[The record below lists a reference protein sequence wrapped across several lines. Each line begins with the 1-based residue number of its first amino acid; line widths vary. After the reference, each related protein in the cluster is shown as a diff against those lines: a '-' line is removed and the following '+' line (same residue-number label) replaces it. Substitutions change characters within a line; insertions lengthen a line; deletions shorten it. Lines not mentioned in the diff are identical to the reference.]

1 VALRLIVGPARSGK
15 LGLVVREFLAAA
27 ERGLDPVLVV
37 PNEPERVVLERE
49 LTERAGVLLGGLV
62 TTFDGLAER
71 ILAHTGGAP
80 PPLSAPVRAL
90 YLRRLAVRAAP
101 SALGASARTPG
112 FAAALGRLVD
122 ECAESDIDPGALER
136 ELAAVGAPPRPRAVA
151 ELVTAWASEGAARV
165 SLDRSARVAEAGR
178 RVGGQLAAWGDAPL
192 LVYGFEDLRP
202 AQCTLVEAIAARA
215 SATVALPF
223 EPGRDAFAAVA
234 GTFERL
240 SARADEHVELA
251 ARGYVERDS
260 LIALERGLF
269 AARRP
274 ESPVEP
280 DGGVR
285 LLEVA
290 GAAGE
295 ARVVAAEAA
304 RALRSGIAP
313 DDLLIVLPSGDGA
326 HGALASALT
335 SLDVPYALDTRT
347 PLPQTPI
354 GHAVVG
360 LCRYTWLRGSRD
372 DLFAWLRA
380 SASGLARP
388 RVDEWDGRVR
398 GQGRLEPSDVDAFLR
413 DEGARPLAAVD
424 QLRESDDPA
433 AALCEILEGAAAAA
447 FGLDARVEPH
457 TRGAIALAAW
467 RAALEV
473 AGSLVGLPE
482 PATPAELVAAL
493 ESASVRLGD
502 DRPSGRVRIVGLRRA
517 RTHRVSTVIVL
528 GLEAGRLP
536 RRPRPDALLG
546 DTLRRSLAGR
556 GLPLVRADVA
566 AADRYLLY
574 AALTSAR
581 GQVTLVRRAVDDNG
595 RPREA
600 SPFWNDV
607 REALGDGCPPVERY
621 GLRDLTHEL
630 VEAPSERERLRALAS
645 LAGSDSLAAARI
657 AAAVPGWAR
666 RIARARGAFA
676 RGTRIDDPAVLAE
689 LAARRTFGASELEVF
704 TDCSQRWFVDR
715 VLRPREVD
723 RSVDAR
729 LAGSAM
735 HNALKRFFE
744 RLPAELGTDGVVP
757 EQLETAQV
765 LLARAVDDAVD
776 ALSLPQGS
784 LAVSELRHA
793 LRRQLA
799 SFLRSEAAFSHRF
812 QPRYLERSFDPLD
825 LGGFSVTGRI
835 DRIDVDPV
843 SARGLIHDYKSTNA
857 ESAEEIRR
865 NRRLQLP
872 LYMLALRDRLGLE
885 PVGGVYRG
893 IKKGTT
899 RGLLRDSESDGVE
912 GFATNDYLDEET
924 FWGIVAEAVET
935 AQTAV
940 ARVRRG
946 DVRHD
951 PAGGTCPAWCDAH
964 PICRVARA

>member
-1 VALRLIVGPARSGK
+1 M
-15 LGLVVREFLAAA
+15 
-27 ERGLDPVLVV
+27 
-37 PNEPERVVLERE
+37 
-49 LTERAGVLLGGLV
+49 
-62 TTFDGLAER
+62 
-71 ILAHTGGAP
+71 
-80 PPLSAPVRAL
+80 RAL

-101 SALGASARTPG
+101 PALGASARTPG

-122 ECAESDIDPGALER
+122 ECAEAGVEPELLER

-151 ELVTAWASEGAARV
+151 GLVAAWGREGIERGT
-165 SLDRSARVAEAGR
+165 LDRSARVAEAGR
-178 RVGGQLAAWGDAPL
+178 RIAGQLSAWGSQPL
-192 LVYGFEDLRP
+192 LVYGFEELRS
-202 AQCTLVEAIAARA
+202 AQCSLVEAIAARA

-223 EPGRDAFAAVA
+223 EPGRDAFAAA
-234 GTFERL
+234 TATFERL
-240 SARADEHVELA
+240 SARASELIEQPPV
-251 ARGYVERDS
+251 GYVERAS

-274 ESPVEP
+274 DGPVSP

-304 RALRSGIAP
+304 RALRAGIAP
-313 DDLLIVLPSGDGA
+313 DDLLIVLPTGDAA
-326 HGALASALT
+326 HTTLASALAAV
-335 SLDVPYALDTRT
+335 DVPYALDTRT

-354 GHAVVG
+354 GHALSG
-360 LCRYTWLRGSRD
+360 LCRYTWLRGGRD
-372 DLFAWLRA
+372 ELFAWLRS

-398 GQGRLEPSDVDAFLR
+398 GQGRLEPADVDAFLR
-413 DEGARPLAAVD
+413 EQGTRALAAVD

-433 AALCEILEGAAAAA
+433 AALCEILDGAAAAA

-457 TRGAIALAAW
+457 THAAIALGGW
-467 RAALEV
+467 RTAREV
-473 AGSLVGLPE
+473 AGSLAGLPE

-493 ESASVRLGD
+493 EASSVRLGD
-502 DRPSGRVRIVGLRRA
+502 DRPSGRVRVVGLRRA
-517 RTHRVSTVIVL
+517 RTHRVSTVIML

-546 DTLRRSLAGR
+546 DSLRRALAGR
-556 GLPLVRADVA
+556 GLPLVRPDLA

-581 GQVTLVRRAVDDNG
+581 GQATLVRRAVDDNG

-600 SPFWNDV
+600 SPFWTEV
-607 REALGDGCPPVERY
+607 REALGDGCPPVERF
-621 GLRDLTHEL
+621 GLRDLTHQL
-630 VEAPSERERLRALAS
+630 VDAPSDRERLRALAS
-645 LAGSDSLAAARI
+645 LAGADALEARRI
-657 AAAVPGWAR
+657 AATVPGWSR

-689 LAARRTFGASELEVF
+689 FAARRTFGASELEVF

-799 SFLRSEAAFSHRF
+799 SFLRSEAALPHRF
-812 QPRYLERSFDPLD
+812 QPRHLEQSFDPLE

-899 RGLLRDSESDGVE
+899 RGLLRESERDGIE
-912 GFATNDYLDEET
+912 GFAAKDYLDEDA
-924 FWGIVAEAVET
+924 FWAIVAEAVET
-935 AQTAV
+935 AQAAV
-940 ARVRRG
+940 ARIRRG

-951 PAGGTCPAWCDAH
+951 PPDHQCPSWCDAH

>member
-27 ERGLDPVLVV
+27 GDGRDPVLVV

-62 TTFDGLAER
+62 TTFDRLAER
-71 ILAHTGGAP
+71 ILARTGGAP
-80 PPLSAPVRAL
+80 EALPAAVRAL
-90 YLRRLAVRAAP
+90 YLRRLAVRSAP
-101 SALGASARTPG
+101 AALGASARTPG

-122 ECAESDIDPGALER
+122 ECAQAGVDPGQLER
-136 ELAAVGAPPRPRAVA
+136 ELVAVGAPPRTRAVA
-151 ELVTAWASEGAARV
+151 ELVAAWGREGLERGT
-165 SLDRSARVAEAGR
+165 LDESARVAEAGR
-178 RVGGQLAAWGDAPL
+178 RIASQLSAWGSSPL
-192 LVYGFEDLRP
+192 LVYGFEELRST
-202 AQCTLVEAIAARA
+202 QCSLVEAIAVRA

-223 EPGRDAFAAVA
+223 EPGRDAFAAA
-234 GTFERL
+234 AATFERL
-240 SARADEHVELA
+240 SARADELIEQPPV
-251 ARGYVERDS
+251 GYVERAS
-260 LIALERGLF
+260 LVALERGLF
-269 AARRP
+269 AVRRP
-274 ESPVEP
+274 ESLVAP

-295 ARVVAAEAA
+295 ARVVAAEVA
-304 RALRSGIAP
+304 RALRSGLAP
-313 DDLLIVLPSGDGA
+313 DDLLIVLPTGDAA
-326 HGALASALT
+326 HGALASAL
-335 SLDVPYALDTRT
+335 SSIDVPYALDTRT

-354 GHAVVG
+354 GHAVSG
-360 LCRYTWLRGSRD
+360 LCRYTWLRGGRNE
-372 DLFAWLRA
+372 LFAWLRA

-398 GQGRLEPSDVDAFLR
+398 GQGRLEPADVDAFLR
-413 DEGARPLAAVD
+413 EQGTRPLAAVD

-433 AALCEILEGAAAAA
+433 SALCEILEGAASAA
-447 FGLDARVEPH
+447 FGLDAHVEPH
-457 TRGAIALAAW
+457 THEAIGLRAW
-467 RAALEV
+467 RTAREI
-473 AGSLVGLPE
+473 AGSLSGLSE

-493 ESASVRLGD
+493 EAASVRLGD
-502 DRPSGRVRIVGLRRA
+502 DRPSGRVRVVGLRRA
-517 RTHRVSTVIVL
+517 RTHRVSTVFML

-546 DTLRRSLAGR
+546 DSVRRSLAGR
-556 GLPLVRADVA
+556 GLPLVRSDLA

-581 GQVTLVRRAVDDNG
+581 GQATLVRRAVDDNG

-600 SPFWNDV
+600 SPFWNEVRDV
-607 REALGDGCPPVERY
+607 LGDGSPPVERF
-621 GLRDLTHEL
+621 GIRDLTHEL
-630 VEAPSERERLRALAS
+630 VEAPSERERLRALAA
-645 LAGSDSLAAARI
+645 LAGADALEARRI
-657 AAAVPGWAR
+657 AATVPGWSR

-689 LAARRTFGASELEVF
+689 FAARRTFGASELEVF

-735 HNALKRFFE
+735 HNALKRFFD

-799 SFLRSEAAFSHRF
+799 SFLRSEAALPHRF
-812 QPRYLERSFDPLD
+812 QPRHLEQSFDPLE

-835 DRIDVDPV
+835 DRIDVDPI

-899 RGLLRDSESDGVE
+899 RGLLRDSERDGIE
-912 GFATNDYLDEET
+912 GFAPKDYLDEDA
-924 FWGIVAEAVET
+924 FWAIVAEAVET

-940 ARVRRG
+940 ARIRRG

-951 PAGGTCPAWCDAH
+951 PPDHKCPAWCDAH

>member
-1 VALRLIVGPARSGK
+1 MIEQPA
-15 LGLVVREFLAAA
+15 
-27 ERGLDPVLVV
+27 
-37 PNEPERVVLERE
+37 
-49 LTERAGVLLGGLV
+49 
-62 TTFDGLAER
+62 
-71 ILAHTGGAP
+71 
-80 PPLSAPVRAL
+80 
-90 YLRRLAVRAAP
+90 
-101 SALGASARTPG
+101 
-112 FAAALGRLVD
+112 
-122 ECAESDIDPGALER
+122 
-136 ELAAVGAPPRPRAVA
+136 
-151 ELVTAWASEGAARV
+151 
-165 SLDRSARVAEAGR
+165 
-178 RVGGQLAAWGDAPL
+178 
-192 LVYGFEDLRP
+192 
-202 AQCTLVEAIAARA
+202 A
-215 SATVALPF
+215 SATS
-223 EPGRDAFAAVA
+223 
-234 GTFERL
+234 
-240 SARADEHVELA
+240 SAT
-251 ARGYVERDS
+251 S

-274 ESPVEP
+274 DGPVSP

-304 RALRSGIAP
+304 RALRAGIAP
-313 DDLLIVLPSGDGA
+313 DDLLIVLPTGDAA
-326 HGALASALT
+326 HGDARLGARRARRPVRARHP
-335 SLDVPYALDTRT
+335 DAAAPDPDR
-347 PLPQTPI
+347 P
-354 GHAVVG
+354 
-360 LCRYTWLRGSRD
+360 RDRRGSAATPGCAAGATSCSPGSARRRPGSPG
-372 DLFAWLRA
+372 RA
-380 SASGLARP
+380 STSGTVACA
-388 RVDEWDGRVR
+388 GRAAC
-398 GQGRLEPSDVDAFLR
+398 EPADVDAFLR
-413 DEGARPLAAVD
+413 EQGTRALAAVD

-433 AALCEILEGAAAAA
+433 AALCEILDGAAAAA

-457 TRGAIALAAW
+457 THAAIALGGW
-467 RAALEV
+467 RTAREV
-473 AGSLVGLPE
+473 AGSLAGLPE

-493 ESASVRLGD
+493 EASSVRLGD
-502 DRPSGRVRIVGLRRA
+502 DRPSGRVRVVGLRRA
-517 RTHRVSTVIVL
+517 RTHRVSTVIML

-546 DTLRRSLAGR
+546 DSLRRALAGR
-556 GLPLVRADVA
+556 GLPLVRPDLA

-581 GQVTLVRRAVDDNG
+581 GQATLVRRAVDDNG

-600 SPFWNDV
+600 SPFWTEV
-607 REALGDGCPPVERY
+607 REALGDGCPPVERF

-630 VEAPSERERLRALAS
+630 VDAPSDRERLRALAS
-645 LAGSDSLAAARI
+645 LAGADALEARRI
-657 AAAVPGWAR
+657 AATVPGWSR

-689 LAARRTFGASELEVF
+689 FAARRTFGASELEVF

-799 SFLRSEAAFSHRF
+799 SFLRSEAALPHRF
-812 QPRYLERSFDPLD
+812 QPRHLEQSFDPLE

-899 RGLLRDSESDGVE
+899 RGLLRESERDGIE
-912 GFATNDYLDEET
+912 GFAAKDYLDEDA
-924 FWGIVAEAVET
+924 FWAIVAEAVET
-935 AQTAV
+935 AQAAV
-940 ARVRRG
+940 ARIRRG

-951 PAGGTCPAWCDAH
+951 PPDHECPSWCDAH